1 MGNSCSCL
9 NNITSL
15 CSEDL
20 SHGANDGTKNYIN
33 NDPKRNLSSYAI
45 SEKDPMISQRNT
57 TNEINTISSRS
68 NKNNTKKAITN
79 LLLSKKIITP
89 KIIKIVIAKIIIK
102 IRETKIIIN
111 QIAKIIIVSIL
122 I

>member
-20 SHGANDGTKNYIN
+20 SHGANDGTKNYII

-57 TNEINTISSRS
+57 TNELNTISSR
-68 NKNNTKKAITN
+68 
-79 LLLSKKIITP
+79 
-89 KIIKIVIAKIIIK
+89 
-102 IRETKIIIN
+102 
-111 QIAKIIIVSIL
+111 
-122 I
+122 